1 MSGALNKQLNQSAVS
16 FKKCLLSSRA
26 ASCHSVFWE
35 GTNSALVETSSDTCW
50 PKALGT
56 SQISGLSKC
65 GFFFKSK
72 TTFPC
77 DIIRQLLFPNVL
89 LAPQEKWAIIHQTK
103 DFLMHEKHMN
113 MYENLASGS
122 LGRLYW
128 SWGKWGEGMS
138 IFWANQERDDK
149 FVVGNFHW
157 LLDCWKPILWTLTS
171 LTESK

>member
-1 MSGALNKQLNQSAVS
+1 MSGALNKPLDQSDHSS

-35 GTNSALVETSSDTCW
+35 GTKSALVETSSDTCW
-50 PKALGT
+50 PKALPK
-56 SQISGLSKC
+56 SQACQLVGV
-65 GFFFKSK
+65 FKSK
-72 TTFPC
+72 TTFSL
-77 DIIRQLLFPNVL
+77 DIIWQLLFPNVL
-89 LAPQEKWAIIHQTK
+89 LAPQEKWAIINQTK

-113 MYENLASGS
+113 MNENLASGS

-171 LTESK
+171 LTVSK